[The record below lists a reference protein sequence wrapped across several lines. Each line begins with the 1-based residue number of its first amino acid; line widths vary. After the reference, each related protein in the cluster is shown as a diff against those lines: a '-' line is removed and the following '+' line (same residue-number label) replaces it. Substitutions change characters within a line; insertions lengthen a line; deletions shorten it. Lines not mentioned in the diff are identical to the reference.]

1 MTRVGSQSHK
11 KKIVLGN
18 ANYVAPGWFTSLQ
31 LRVTPFHVHTFATL
45 PTPTIPT
52 SGMFKRYKAN
62 NRGKG
67 GQTCTPFLLTHCGRV
82 KQICV
87 FNTMKLGTSASSP

>member
-45 PTPTIPT
+45 PTPTIPS
-52 SGMFKRYKAN
+52 SGMFKGYKAN
-62 NRGKG
+62 NKGKG
-67 GQTCTPFLLTHCGRV
+67 WTNVYSIF
-82 KQICV
+82 I
-87 FNTMKLGTSASSP
+87 NTLRTGEADLRF